1 MPIGFTFEE
10 CTMSSLKAFAKDP
23 RPAGALT
30 RSLCALGFS
39 LAVSALSI
47 HAQAACQYAVSQWS
61 NGFTGTIKITNDT
74 TAAVTSWSVS
84 WQYAGDNRITSTY
97 DSVLSGTNPYT
108 AKNAGWNGT
117 IQPNQT
123 LTFGFQGTKG
133 AAAAEIPVLTG
144 PLCGSTN
151 SSSSVQVSSSSVV
164 SSSLSS
170 SSRSSSS
177 SSVVPSSSSI
187 PSSSVR
193 SSSSSSIPSSS
204 SSSSVV
210 AGGWILNTADSY
222 LNFATTKNTSNLE
235 VHNFTSISG
244 DINASGVATLAI
256 DLNTVNTGVAL
267 RDQRMRD
274 LLFET
279 ATNPTATVTVTVPA
293 NLIANLAVG
302 QTSQTDITASL
313 NLHGVT
319 ANITTKVSVQK
330 LTASR
335 VVVQS
340 LPPVLVK
347 AETYGLTAGV
357 EALRVAVNIAS
368 INASVPVDFA
378 LVYDA
383 R

>member
-1 MPIGFTFEE
+1 
-10 CTMSSLKAFAKDP
+10 MSSLKAFAKDP

-47 HAQAACQYAVSQWS
+47 QAQAACLYTVTGQWT
-61 NGFTGTIKITNDT
+61 NGFSASIKVTNDGT
-74 TAAVTSWSVS
+74 TATNGWSLG
-84 WQYAGDNRITSTY
+84 WQYAGDNRVTGGWDVT
-97 DSVLSGTNPYT
+97 LTGTNPYT

-117 IQPNQT
+117 IQPNQSV
-123 LTFGFQGTKG
+123 TFGFQGTKG

-144 PLCGSTN
+144 SLCGAASST
-151 SSSSVQVSSSSVV
+151 SSSIP
-164 SSSLSS
+164 SS

-177 SSVVPSSSSI
+177 LPGSSSL
-187 PSSSVR
+187 
-193 SSSSSSIPSSS
+193 
-204 SSSSVV
+204 SSSSVPSSASSSSV
-210 AGGWILNTADSY
+210 PVTGGWTLNTTDSY
-222 LNFATTKNTSNLE
+222 LNFATIKNTHNLE
-235 VHNFTSISG
+235 VHNFTTIGG
-244 DINASGVATLAI
+244 DISAAGVATLTI
-256 DLNTVNTGVAL
+256 DLNTVNTGVEL
-267 RDQRMRD
+267 RDKRMRD

-279 ATNPTATVTVTVPA
+279 AANPTATVTVNVPA
-293 NLIANLAVG
+293 TLISSLTIG
-302 QTSQTDITASL
+302 QTTQTDITASL

-357 EALRVAVNIAS
+357 EALRAAVGIAS

>member
-1 MPIGFTFEE
+1 
-10 CTMSSLKAFAKDP
+10 MSSFKASAKNP
-23 RPAGALT
+23 RPLGALSRT
-30 RSLCALGFS
+30 LGALGLS
-39 LAVSALSI
+39 LAVSTLSI
-47 HAQAACQYAVSQWS
+47 HAHAACVYTVSQWS
-61 NGFTGTIKITNDT
+61 NGFTGTIKVTNDT
-74 TAAVTSWSVS
+74 ATAITSWSVS
-84 WQYAGDNRITSTY
+84 WQYTGDNRITGAY
-97 DSVLSGTNPYT
+97 DAVLSGTNPYT

-117 IQPNQT
+117 IQPNQA

-144 PLCGSTN
+144 SLCGNTA
-151 SSSSVQVSSSSVV
+151 SSSSTAVSSSLVPSSSSRSSSSVV
-164 SSSLSS
+164 SSSSIAPSS

-177 SSVVPSSSSI
+177 IVPSSSSV
-187 PSSSVR
+187 PSSVA
-193 SSSSSSIPSSS
+193 
-204 SSSSVV
+204 SSSSV
-210 AGGWILNTADSY
+210 AMGGWTLNTTDSY
-222 LNFATTKNTSNLE
+222 LNFATTKNTHNLE

-244 DINASGVATLAI
+244 DINAAGVATLAI

-279 ATNPTATVTVTVPA
+279 ASNPTATVTVNVPA
-293 NLIANLAVG
+293 VLIGGLAVG

-347 AETYGLTAGV
+347 AETYSLTAGV
-357 EALRVAVNIAS
+357 EALRAAVGIPS